1 MINCIHGKHRLK
13 YTQQEFFYC
22 TAVFTNKIAV
32 DEFFY
37 LKLYIKAVYYIF
49 LSISETTECKRY
61 APHQY
66 LIFFSV
72 SGKKSNLYLKEIIS
86 VSEKNT

>member
-13 YTQQEFFYC
+13 YTQEKSFCC

-61 APHQY
+61 APYQY
-66 LIFFSV
+66 LNFLSV
-72 SGKKSNLYLKEIIS
+72 SGKKIIS
-86 VSEKNT
+86 VSERNHICI